1 MKRLNQIEEGLEKMV
16 AKYSKNSEGMERDK
30 RYIAHV
36 FGITVANILYL
47 LSVIELYYIYQI
59 FGDIKTVKVTDIDN
73 NKCYVKLLE
82 LTGIHHYNFDIIEQ
96 QFLYS
101 KYLYESRQNGIENA
115 YWCGKNETV
124 VKYKGCIKILFD
136 KLSLIDFD
144 NADDKTIKNI
154 ESMYQLLTDTIDDFG
169 FKITNLIKN
178 GTEYINIPKDKFNDI
193 FFRALYKK
201 MIKEKLITGQELQA
215 LIDEK

>member
-1 MKRLNQIEEGLEKMV
+1 MNKLSQMEERLEKMV
-16 AKYSKNSEGMERDK
+16 AKYSKNAEGMEVDT
-30 RYIAHV
+30 RYIAHA
-36 FGITVANILYL
+36 FGIATANILYL

-59 FGDIKTVKVTDIDN
+59 FYEFKPIKVSGVHNESFI
-73 NKCYVKLLE
+73 VRMIE
-82 LTGIHHYNFDIIEQ
+82 GTGIHHYNFDIIEQ

-101 KYLYESRQNGIENA
+101 KYIYESRQNGIEDA
-115 YWCGKNETV
+115 YNCGKNETV

-154 ESMYQLLTDTIDDFG
+154 ESIYQLLTGAIDDFC

-193 FFRALYKK
+193 FFRTLYKK
-201 MIKEKLITGQELQA
+201 MVKDKLITGQELQA
-215 LIDEK
+215 LIDEE